1 MKLYDN
7 DTCGEKKDLQLFRL
21 TNATGAYVELLNLGA
36 TLVSWFVPNKEGKL
50 ENIILTYPKL
60 EDYVA
65 NPYYLGST
73 IGRFANRITKAQFT
87 LAGKTVYLDKN
98 DGENCNHGG
107 VDGFQSKIFDANN
120 LQDNQVVF
128 TYISPD
134 GEGGFPGKVRLTV
147 SYTFTD
153 HNALCIVYNVLS
165 DKDTVFNPTN
175 HAYFNLSGKGGTIC
189 NHKLNVF
196 ADKYLVTDA
205 AFLPT
210 GEIRPLSE
218 GSFDFNTLQAYNTYF
233 ISNDKYVV
241 KNLATLSEAT
251 SGRSLT
257 VCSSM
262 PGIQVYTGDY
272 LKEPFE
278 PCAGI
283 ALEAQG
289 YPDAVNH
296 NHFPSCRIEAGEE
309 KVYAIQYTI
318 LFINS

>member
-1 MKLYDN
+1 M
-7 DTCGEKKDLQLFRL
+7 KKDLQLFRL
-21 TNATGAYVELLNLGA
+21 TNASGAYVELLNLGA
-36 TLVSWFVPNKEGKL
+36 TLVSWYVPDREGKL
-50 ENIILTYPKL
+50 ENIILTYPEL

-73 IGRFANRITKAQFT
+73 IGRLANRITKAQFT
-87 LAGKTVYLDKN
+87 LDGKTCRLDKN
-98 DGENCNHGG
+98 DGANCNHGG
-107 VDGFQSKIFDANN
+107 FNGFHNRLFDMEVLSNN
-120 LQDNQVVF
+120 RVAF
-128 TYISPD
+128 TYESPD

-165 DKDTVFNPTN
+165 DKATVFNPTN

-189 NHKLNVF
+189 SHQLKVF
-196 ADKYLVTDA
+196 ADQYVVTDE

-218 GSFDFNTLQAYNTYF
+218 GAFDLNTLQAYNTYF

-272 LKEPFE
+272 LDKPFA

-296 NHFPSCRIEAGEE
+296 PHFPSCRIEAGEE
-309 KVYAIQYTI
+309 KVYAIQYT
-318 LFINS
+318 LL